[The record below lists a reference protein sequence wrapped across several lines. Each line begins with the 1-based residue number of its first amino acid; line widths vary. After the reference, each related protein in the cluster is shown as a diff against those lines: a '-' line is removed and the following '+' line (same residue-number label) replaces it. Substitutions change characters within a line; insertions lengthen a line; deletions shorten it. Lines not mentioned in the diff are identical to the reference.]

1 LPPACLLAQSSFTF
15 LSSHFNFFTF
25 VISSYFLSS
34 RPPKFPYTPL
44 SKGLS
49 SHTSTATMKFI
60 APLLALAATVLAQNN
75 AINIPNGGLQV
86 IAGQPLTITWTD
98 PSSSTVTIKLQQGSA
113 VTPDSGI
120 ILLSTSLSSQHTTP
134 Y

>member
-1 LPPACLLAQSSFTF
+1 
-15 LSSHFNFFTF
+15 
-25 VISSYFLSS
+25 
-34 RPPKFPYTPL
+34 
-44 SKGLS
+44 
-49 SHTSTATMKFI
+49 MKFI

-120 ILLSTSLSSQHTTP
+120 ILLSTSLSSQHITP